1 MKRLIYTKNTMHW
14 KNTKNNYLQ
23 LAIDFCSQQKA
34 DTKYHTVQECDHV
47 QYHDEIQGDRE

>member
-34 DTKYHTVQECDHV
+34 DTKYHTVQCDHV
-47 QYHDEIQGDRE
+47 QYHDEMQGDRE